1 MAIDSKTAIAIIAVA
16 AVCTF
21 ATRLFPFALFSKS
34 ETIPKSVQYL
44 GKVLP
49 PAVIATLVIYC
60 LKDVNFLQFP
70 SGIAELISIALV
82 FGIHAWKK
90 NTLLSIG
97 LGTACYMILIR
108 TVFA

>member
-1 MAIDSKTAIAIIAVA
+1 MTIDFKMAIAMIAVA

-34 ETIPKSVQYL
+34 ETVPKYVQYL

-60 LKDVNFLQFP
+60 LKSVNFLQFP

-82 FGIHAWKK
+82 VALHAWKK
-90 NTLLSIG
+90 NTLISIG

>member
-1 MAIDSKTAIAIIAVA
+1 MAIDFKTAVAMIAVA

-34 ETIPKSVQYL
+34 ETVPKYVQYL

-60 LKDVNFLQFP
+60 LKSVNFLQFP
-70 SGIAELISIALV
+70 SGIPELISIALV
-82 FGIHAWKK
+82 VVVHAWKK
-90 NTLLSIG
+90 NTLISIG
-97 LGTACYMILIR
+97 LGTVCYMVLIR

>member
-1 MAIDSKTAIAIIAVA
+1 MTIDFKMTVAMIAVA

-21 ATRLFPFALFSKS
+21 ATRLFPFAVFRKS
-34 ETIPKSVQYL
+34 ETIPENVQYL

-49 PAVIATLVIYC
+49 PAVIGTLIIYC
-60 LKDVNFLQFP
+60 LKNVDFLKFP

-82 FGIHAWKK
+82 VVIHAWKK
-90 NTLLSIG
+90 NTLISIG

-108 TVFA
+108 TVFT